1 MTNGILIFA
10 HNNREVD
17 YGLLAV
23 ISGGLAKK
31 HLHVPVS
38 LVTDHS
44 TKEWLIESPIITS
57 DSMFQYLLRLS
68 LKIKKSLSIS
78 SVLS

>member
-31 HLHVPVS
+31 HLKVPVS
-38 LVTDHS
+38 LVADTGTLAWMEK
-44 TKEWLIESPIITS
+44 TKVIKKA
-57 DSMFQYLLRLS
+57 
-68 LKIKKSLSIS
+68 KIKYD
-78 SVLS
+78 

>member
-31 HLHVPVS
+31 HLDVPVS

-44 TKEWLIESPIITS
+44 TKEWLIESNTW
-57 DSMFQYLLRLS
+57 QQ
-68 LKIKKSLSIS
+68 
-78 SVLS
+78 V